1 MRLQALW
8 HGLHYSHM
16 TNPPSAA
23 NPADAPDGEG
33 AAATATAAVQ
43 SVSVSTDPLK
53 LLGQILV
60 LAVRHKASDIHLRTR
75 SHPILRIDG
84 ILRAVREIPPLA
96 PDLMDR
102 LARTM
107 MSPRLAAQFDRDHQ
121 VDLSIG
127 FKDIGRVRANLFHQR
142 GSIGMVLRVIA
153 TSIPTLAELRVPE
166 LVGGFSQFAR
176 GLVLITGATGSGKS
190 TTLASLVNEINANE
204 TTHIITIEDP
214 IEFLFSE
221 KRSIIT
227 QREIGIDTNSFADAM
242 KASLREDPDVILL
255 GEMRDPETIE
265 TALTAAETGH
275 LVFSTVHSPAAAE
288 TVSRVISAFPP
299 ELQQTMRAKL
309 AQNLMAVVSQRLL
322 PRKGGQGRIIACEV
336 MTVSA
341 LVREY
346 ILDPLKIKEIGD
358 LIRKG
363 TLAEGMLSFDQSLL
377 NLCRAGE
384 IDSATA
390 LQYASSATDLKLKL
404 EGF

>member
-1 MRLQALW
+1 MNDPNTTA
-8 HGLHYSHM
+8 S
-16 TNPPSAA
+16 PEAVSE
-23 NPADAPDGEG
+23 ADAAPLP
-33 AAATATAAVQ
+33 ATAIPAAT
-43 SVSVSTDPLK
+43 TDPLK
-53 LLGQILV
+53 LLSQILV

-75 SHPILRIDG
+75 NHPIMRIDG
-84 ILRAVREIPPLA
+84 ILRAVREFPPLA
-96 PDLMDR
+96 PDVMER

-107 MSPRLAAQFDRDHQ
+107 MSARLAAQFERDHQ

-127 FKDIGRVRANLFHQR
+127 FKDIGRVRANVFYQR
-142 GSIGMVLRVIA
+142 GSIGMVLRVIS
-153 TSIPTLAELRVPE
+153 TSIPTLAELRIPD
-166 LVGGFSQFAR
+166 LVARFSRLAR
-176 GLVLITGATGSGKS
+176 GLVLITGSTGSGKS
-190 TTLASLVNEINANE
+190 TTLASLVNEINTSQ

-227 QREIGIDTNSFADAM
+227 QRELGIDTNSFADAM

-275 LVFSTVHSPAAAE
+275 LVLSTVHSPAAAE
-288 TVSRVISAFPP
+288 TVSRIISAFPP
-299 ELQQTMRAKL
+299 ETQQTMRAKL

-322 PRKGGQGRIIACEV
+322 PRKGGQGRIVACEV

-346 ILDPLKIKEIGD
+346 ILEPLKIKEIGD
-358 LIRKG
+358 LIKKG
-363 TLAEGMLSFDQSLL
+363 TAAEGMLAFDQSLL
-377 NLCRAGE
+377 QLCRSGE
-384 IDSATA
+384 IEVETA
-390 LQYASSATDLKLKL
+390 LQYASSPTDLKLKL